1 MFHPSNFTI
10 TNVFLATK
18 EQALQDA
25 HKFLK
30 QVVGMITVTLADDLV
45 KTGSAFFF
53 CSSYYLLTAAH
64 VVKEY
69 RSISV
74 MFPDFGNFDAKVIRL
89 DERLDLALLKMTDFE
104 GQTHSLPYLKLAPE
118 CPPGKVAFCAGFYQ
132 SRFHCTEG
140 MVTNSDDP
148 HTIVVSNLS
157 DNGTSGGP
165 ATGRLFRELLGV
177 IREDY
182 GTTHHRTA
190 LTPSWDVDNF
200 LRADPSGPQM
210 EIFRLL

>member
-1 MFHPSNFTI
+1 MFQPTNFTL

-30 QVVGMITVTLADDLV
+30 QVTGFVTVNRIDNTV

-53 CSSYYLLTAAH
+53 CNSFHLLTAAH
-64 VVKEY
+64 VVQDAS
-69 RSISV
+69 SISV
-74 MFPDFGNFDAKVIRL
+74 TFPDHGIFNATVIRS
-89 DERLDLALLKMTDFE
+89 DTRLDLALLHMTELE
-104 GQTHSLPYLKLAPE
+104 GQMHSLPYLKLAPE
-118 CPPGKVAFCAGFYQ
+118 CPPGTIAFCAGFYQ
-132 SRFHCTEG
+132 SRLHCTEG
-140 MVTNSDDP
+140 IVTNSDDP

-165 ATGRLFRELLGV
+165 STGRLFRNLLGV
-177 IREDY
+177 IREDF

-190 LTPSWDVDNF
+190 LIPALDVDHF
-200 LRADPSGPQM
+200 LRADPNGPQM
-210 EIFRLL
+210 EVFRL

>member
-1 MFHPSNFTI
+1 MFQPTNFTL

-30 QVVGMITVTLADDLV
+30 QVTGLVKVNRIDDTV

-53 CSSYYLLTAAH
+53 CNTFHLLTAAH
-64 VVKEY
+64 VVQDA
-69 RSISV
+69 RSVSV
-74 MFPDFGNFDAKVIRL
+74 MFPDCGTFNATVIRS
-89 DERLDLALLKMTDFE
+89 DERLDLALLHMTGFE
-104 GQTHSLPYLKLAPE
+104 GQMHSLPYLKLAPE
-118 CPPGKVAFCAGFYQ
+118 CPPGTIAFCAGFYQ

-140 MVTNSDDP
+140 IVMNSDDP

-165 ATGRLFRELLGV
+165 STGRLFRELLGV
-177 IREDY
+177 IRGDF

-190 LTPSWDVDNF
+190 LTPVLDVDHF
-200 LRADPSGPQM
+200 LRADPTGPQM
-210 EIFRLL
+210 EVFHL

>member
-1 MFHPSNFTI
+1 MFEPSKLTL

-18 EQALQDA
+18 EEALQDA
-25 HKFLK
+25 NNFLK
-30 QVVGMITVTLADDLV
+30 QVVGMLTVTRTDDLV

-53 CSSYYLLTAAH
+53 CNAFYLLTAAH
-64 VVKEY
+64 VVEKAH
-69 RSISV
+69 SISV
-74 MFPDFGNFDAKVIRL
+74 IFPNYGKFEVKVLRL
-89 DERLDLALLKMTDFE
+89 DARFDLALLQMIEFDK
-104 GQTHSLPYLKLAPE
+104 QTHSLPYLKLAPE
-118 CPPGKVAFCAGFYQ
+118 CPPGKLAFCAGFYE

-165 ATGRLFRELLGV
+165 ATGRLFRELIGV
-177 IREDY
+177 IREDF

-190 LTPSWDVDNF
+190 LIPAFDVDNF
-200 LRADPSGPQM
+200 LRADPNGPQM
-210 EIFRLL
+210 EVFRL